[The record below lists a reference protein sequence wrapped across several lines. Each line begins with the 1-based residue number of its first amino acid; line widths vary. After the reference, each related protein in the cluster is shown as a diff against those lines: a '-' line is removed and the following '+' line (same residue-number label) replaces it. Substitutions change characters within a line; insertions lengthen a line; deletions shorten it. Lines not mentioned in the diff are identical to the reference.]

1 MATTKAPLLESY
13 QTLESS
19 CECEQLIAKVR
30 EQDLELKCNVCKRIL
45 VIRFPSIEG

>member
-1 MATTKAPLLESY
+1 MATTKASLLESY

-30 EQDLELKCNVCKRIL
+30 EQDLELKCNVCKSIL